1 MQLEELSNI
10 SDSLAMMPDPAL
22 QQFAQMHK
30 QDPYMV
36 SLALS
41 ESNRRKK
48 IRTAAQGQAGS
59 VPQPKVVDAAIQ
71 GMAPA
76 PVMTGAGVPLQ
87 TGYGGP
93 VMTGMA
99 SGGLPEDQGIAQL
112 PAPNMQA
119 MADGGIA
126 GYGDG
131 DDVPRQNGM
140 AQGGMYDFAQRS
152 EPVLRMAGGGIPG
165 YKDAGKVVDYRQ
177 AIIDEAKR
185 QGVPP
190 EVALQISGVESN
202 FDPKAKPIDPK
213 TGKPRSSAT
222 SFFQV
227 IDETFKNLGG
237 KPEKR
242 TDPMENIRVG
252 VKALAQNQAALTK
265 QLGRAPEASEL
276 YTTHFLGTPT
286 GAKLLSA
293 DPSTPIS
300 AFLDKADPKN
310 KEKILTAN
318 PEVLGGKKTVGDVL
332 AWTQKKMAPILTS
345 AIPIGSAQAEQVPQA
360 KPAPAQAQT
369 APALPEGLTEKEIE
383 ALSKPAFL
391 TPSSGKGRK
400 EGKMSEAIKSGEAPR
415 QMMLGAGDLPYNIAG
430 GLFDI
435 SHDISKVFGNKSA
448 PPALGSRGMKDFA
461 TKYLGREPDPTDPT
475 LKGFRTAGE
484 LGSMVVDPMSTTR
497 KVAQTAEGLEAL
509 AMAQRAKANAA
520 EAVTAQPVK
529 RRIEMAPKEPPVM
542 VVDEQGRAMPA
553 GTRASVQQGLADEA
567 AVGAEATKAMA
578 LEKQAAAYPGAAQR
592 AEMERLATMSDKARG
607 TALAAKVGDETTMRN
622 LGIIT
627 ERPEVGES
635 VSGSYDTTMPPP
647 KAIVEAAKEAT
658 PAKERKGFG
667 DDDLLMLGLSLMA
680 NKSPNF
686 MTALGEAGIQTLGAK
701 REREK
706 GESDKEYKQAL
717 MEQAKRPSNEVQ
729 LIEKYR
735 DDPKFAEAYDKFVQ
749 SKREPQTRESM
760 LKSWGASPF
769 LQMTY
774 TNPEDY
780 IKMMSSAASGGASGS
795 QLNASDQSLIQKYLR

>member
-10 SDSLAMMPDPAL
+10 SDNLAMMPDPAL

-30 QDPYMV
+30 TDPYMV

-48 IRTAAQGQAGS
+48 LRTAKQGQAGAM
-59 VPQPKVVDAAIQ
+59 PQPKVVDAAIQ
-71 GMAPA
+71 GMTPAPA
-76 PVMTGAGVPLQ
+76 PVAQ
-87 TGYGGP
+87 TQ
-93 VMTGMA
+93 
-99 SGGLPEDQGIAQL
+99 LPENQGIAQIS
-112 PAPNMQA
+112 APNMQRL
-119 MADGGIA
+119 ADGGIA
-126 GYGDG
+126 GYE
-131 DDVPRQNGM
+131 DDEEGM
-140 AQGGMYDFAQRS
+140 ATGGMGGMFNFAQQS
-152 EPVLRMAGGGIPG
+152 EPVVRMAGGGIPG

-177 AIIDEAKR
+177 AIIDEAQL
-185 QGVPP
+185 QGVPAA
-190 EVALQISGVESN
+190 VALQISGVESS
-202 FDPKAKPIDPK
+202 FDPNAKPIDPK
-213 TGKPRSSAT
+213 TGKPRSSAK
-222 SFFQV
+222 SLFQV
-227 IDETFKNLGG
+227 IDSTFKGLGG
-237 KPEKR
+237 DPKKR
-242 TDPMENIRVG
+242 NDPMENIRVG
-252 VKALAQNQAALTK
+252 VKYLAQNQAALTK
-265 QLGRAPEASEL
+265 KLGRAPQPQEL
-276 YTTHFLGTPT
+276 YATHFLGTDT
-286 GAKLLSA
+286 GSKLLSA
-293 DPSTPIS
+293 DPSTPVG

-383 ALSKPAFL
+383 ALSKPAFV

-484 LGSMVVDPMSTTR
+484 LGSMVVDPFSTTR
-497 KVAQTAEGLEAL
+497 KVAQSAEGLEAL
-509 AMAQRAKANAA
+509 AQAQRAKANLAA
-520 EAVTAQPVK
+520 EKTATPVGM
-529 RRIEMAPKEPPVM
+529 RLEPPRTEPPVM
-542 VVDEQGRAMPA
+542 VADSQGRVMPA
-553 GTRASVQQGLADEA
+553 DTRARVEQAFADEA
-567 AVGAEATKAMA
+567 AVGAEASKAMA
-578 LEKQAAAYPGAAQR
+578 LEKQAAAYPGATQR

-607 TALAAKVGDETTMRN
+607 TGLAAKTGDVTTS
-622 LGIIT
+622 GIKALT

-635 VSGSYDTTMPPP
+635 VSGSYDTTMPKP
-647 KAIVEAAKEAT
+647 KAIIEAAKDAT

-706 GESDKEYKQAL
+706 GESEKEYRQAL
-717 MEQAKRPSNEVQ
+717 AEQAKRPSNEVQ

-749 SKREPQTRESM
+749 SKREPQTRESL

-780 IKMMSSAASGGASGS
+780 IKMMSSAASGGAAGS
-795 QLNASDQSLIQKYLR
+795 QLSASDQSLIQKYTR

>member
-10 SDSLAMMPDPAL
+10 SDNLAMMPDPAL

-30 QDPYMV
+30 TDPYMV

-48 IRTAAQGQAGS
+48 MRTAAQGQAGGA
-59 VPQPKVVDAAIQ
+59 PQPKVVDAAIQ
-71 GMAPA
+71 GMAQAPAPA
-76 PVMTGAGVPLQ
+76 PVAQ
-87 TGYGGP
+87 TQ
-93 VMTGMA
+93 
-99 SGGLPEDQGIAQL
+99 LPENQGIAQI
-112 PAPNMQA
+112 PTPNMQNL
-119 MADGGIA
+119 ADGGIA
-126 GYGDG
+126 GYGD
-131 DDVPRQNGM
+131 DQEGM
-140 AQGGMYDFAQRS
+140 ADGGMFDFAQRS
-152 EPVLRMAGGGIPG
+152 EPVLRMSGGGVPG
-165 YKDAGKVVDYRQ
+165 YARGDRVVDYRQ

-227 IDETFKNLGG
+227 IDETFKGLGG
-237 KPEKR
+237 DPKKR
-242 TDPMENIRVG
+242 NDPMENIRVG
-252 VKALAQNQAALTK
+252 VKALAENQAALTK

-276 YTTHFLGTPT
+276 YTTHFLGTTT
-286 GAKLLSA
+286 GGKLLSA
-293 DPSTPIS
+293 DPQMPVKQ
-300 AFLDKADPKN
+300 FLKETDPLRA
-310 KEKILTAN
+310 EKILTAN

-345 AIPIGSAQAEQVPQA
+345 AIPIGSAQAEQTPQA
-360 KPAPAQAQT
+360 KPAPA
-369 APALPEGLTEKEIE
+369 APALPDGLTEKEIE

-400 EGKMSEAIKSGEAPR
+400 EGKLSEAIKSGEAPR

-475 LKGFRTAGE
+475 LKGFRTTGE
-484 LGSMVVDPMSTTR
+484 LGSMVVDPFSTTR

-542 VVDEQGRAMPA
+542 VVDEQGRVMPA
-553 GTRASVQQGLADEA
+553 GTRASAQQGLADEA

-592 AEMERLATMSDKARG
+592 AEMLRTAEMADKARG
-607 TALAAKVGDETTMRN
+607 TALAAKVGDPETMRN
-622 LGIIT
+622 LGIT
-627 ERPEVGES
+627 TTTPTYDPNKMEPVRPDEFGTAEE
-635 VSGSYDTTMPPP
+635 
-647 KAIVEAAKEAT
+647 KAVVQAAKDVT

-706 GESDKEYKQAL
+706 GESEKEYRQAL
-717 MEQAKRPSNEVQ
+717 MEQAKRPSSEVQ

-749 SKREPQTRESM
+749 SKRDPQSREALM
-760 LKSWGASPF
+760 KSWSNSIY
-769 LQMTY
+769 LQSQY
-774 TNPEDY
+774 PNFEDY
-780 IKMMSSAASGGASGS
+780 IKMVLPAGGSGALGS

>member
-10 SDSLAMMPDPAL
+10 SDNLAMMPDPAL

-30 QDPYMV
+30 NDPYMV

-48 IRTAAQGQAGS
+48 LRTAAQGQAGAM
-59 VPQPKVVDAAIQ
+59 PQPKVVDAAIQ
-71 GMAPA
+71 GMRPAPA
-76 PVMTGAGVPLQ
+76 PAPMVAQ
-87 TGYGGP
+87 TQ
-93 VMTGMA
+93 
-99 SGGLPEDQGIAQL
+99 LPENQGIAQI
-112 PAPNMQA
+112 PTPNMQGL
-119 MADGGIA
+119 ADGGIA
-126 GYGDG
+126 GYE
-131 DDVPRQNGM
+131 DDEEGM
-140 AQGGMYDFAQRS
+140 ATGGMGGMFNFAQQS
-152 EPVLRMAGGGIPG
+152 EPVMRMAGGGVPG
-165 YKDAGKVVDYRQ
+165 YAKGDKVVDYRQ
-177 AIIDEAKR
+177 AIIDEAQM
-185 QGVPP
+185 QGVPAA
-190 EVALQISGVESN
+190 VALQISGVESN

-227 IDETFKNLGG
+227 IDETFKGLGG
-237 KPEKR
+237 DPKKR

-265 QLGRAPEASEL
+265 QLGRAPKASEL

-293 DPSTPIS
+293 DPSTPIG

-310 KEKILTAN
+310 KDKILTAN

-332 AWTQKKMAPILTS
+332 AWAQKKMAPVLTS

-360 KPAPAQAQT
+360 KPAPAQAQA
-369 APALPEGLTEKEIE
+369 APTLPEGLTEKEIE

-400 EGKMSEAIKSGEAPR
+400 EGKLSEVIKSGEAPR
-415 QMMLGAGDLPYNIAG
+415 QMMLAAGDLPYNLVG
-430 GLFDI
+430 GVADI

-448 PPALGSRGMKDFA
+448 PPSLGSRSMKDFA

-484 LGSMVVDPMSTTR
+484 LGSMMVDPFSTTR

-520 EAVTAQPVK
+520 EAVVAQPVK

-567 AVGAEATKAMA
+567 AVGTEAARAMA

-592 AEMERLATMSDKARG
+592 AEMLKTAEMADKARG
-607 TALAAKVGDETTMRN
+607 TALAAKVGDPETMRN

-706 GESDKEYKQAL
+706 GDTEKLYRDAL
-717 MEQAKRPSNEVQ
+717 IEQAKRPSSEVQ

-735 DDPKFAEAYDKFVQ
+735 DDPKFAEAYDKFAQ
-749 SKREPQTRESM
+749 SKRDPQSREALM
-760 LKSWGASPF
+760 KSWSNSIY
-769 LQMTY
+769 LQSQY
-774 TNPEDY
+774 PNFEDY
-780 IKMMSSAASGGASGS
+780 IKIVAPATIGGASGS
-795 QLNASDQSLIQKYLR
+795 QLNASDKSLIDKYLR

>member
-10 SDSLAMMPDPAL
+10 SDNLAMMPDPAL

-30 QDPYMV
+30 TDPYMV

-48 IRTAAQGQAGS
+48 LRTAAQGQAGAM
-59 VPQPKVVDAAIQ
+59 PQPRVVDAAIQ
-71 GMAPA
+71 GMQPAPA
-76 PVMTGAGVPLQ
+76 PVAQ
-87 TGYGGP
+87 TQ
-93 VMTGMA
+93 
-99 SGGLPEDQGIAQL
+99 LPENQGIAQIA
-112 PAPNMQA
+112 APNIQRL
-119 MADGGIA
+119 ADGGIA
-126 GYGDG
+126 GYE
-131 DDVPRQNGM
+131 DDEEGM
-140 AQGGMYDFAQRS
+140 ATGGMGGMFNFAQQS
-152 EPVLRMAGGGIPG
+152 EPVVRMSGGGIPG
-165 YKDAGKVVDYRQ
+165 YKNGDKVVDYRQ

-237 KPEKR
+237 KAEKR

-360 KPAPAQAQT
+360 KPAAAPA
-369 APALPEGLTEKEIE
+369 APALPEGLTEKEVE

-400 EGKMSEAIKSGEAPR
+400 EGKLSEVIKSGEAPR
-415 QMMLGAGDLPYNIAG
+415 QMMLGAGDLPYNLAG

-509 AMAQRAKANAA
+509 AQAQKAKANLAA
-520 EAVTAQPVK
+520 EKTVVPTNMRLEPP
-529 RRIEMAPKEPPVM
+529 RTEPPVM
-542 VVDEQGRAMPA
+542 AVDSQGRAIPA
-553 GTRASVQQGLADEA
+553 DTLARGRQAVADEA
-567 AVGAEATKAMA
+567 AVGTEAARAMA

-607 TALAAKVGDETTMRN
+607 TALAAKVGDEATMRN

-706 GESDKEYKQAL
+706 GESEKEYRQAL
-717 MEQAKRPSNEVQ
+717 MEQAKRPSSEVQ

-735 DDPKFAEAYDKFVQ
+735 DDPKFREAYEMFAA
-749 SKREPQTRESM
+749 SKREPMTREKLMGIWSTN
-760 LKSWGASPF
+760 PY
-769 LQMTY
+769 LQMQYKT
-774 TNPEDY
+774 PEEY
-780 IKMMSSAASGGASGS
+780 IKIMEPANSGGASGS
-795 QLNASDQSLIQKYLR
+795 QLSASDKSLIQQYLLR

>member
-71 GMAPA
+71 SMQPAPA
-76 PVMTGAGVPLQ
+76 PVAQ
-87 TGYGGP
+87 TQ
-93 VMTGMA
+93 
-99 SGGLPEDQGIAQL
+99 LPENQGIAQI
-112 PAPNMQA
+112 PAPNIQA

-152 EPVLRMAGGGIPG
+152 EPVVRMSGGGIPG

-237 KPEKR
+237 KAEKR

-252 VKALAQNQAALTK
+252 VKALAENQAALTK

-360 KPAPAQAQT
+360 KPAATP
-369 APALPEGLTEKEIE
+369 APALPEGLTEKQIE
-383 ALSKPAFL
+383 ALSKPAFV

-415 QMMLGAGDLPYNIAG
+415 QMMLGAGDLPYNLAG

-520 EAVTAQPVK
+520 EAVTAQPVQ
-529 RRIEMAPKEPPVM
+529 RRIEPPRTSAEPPTM
-542 VVDEQGRAMPA
+542 VVDEQGRAISA
-553 GTRASVQQGLADEA
+553 ESLARGRQAVADEA
-567 AVGAEATKAMA
+567 AVGTEAARAMA
-578 LEKQAAAYPGAAQR
+578 LEKQAAAYPGATQR
-592 AEMERLATMSDKARG
+592 AEMLQKAEMADKARG
-607 TALAAKVGDETTMRN
+607 TALAAKVGDPETMRN

-635 VSGSYDTTMPPP
+635 VSGSYDTTMPKP
-647 KAIVEAAKEAT
+647 KAIIEAAKEAT

-706 GESDKEYKQAL
+706 GESEKEYRQAL
-717 MEQAKRPSNEVQ
+717 AEQAKRPSSEVQ

-735 DDPKFAEAYDKFVQ
+735 DDPKFREAYEMFAA
-749 SKREPQTRESM
+749 SKREPMTREKLMGIWSTN
-760 LKSWGASPF
+760 PY
-769 LQMTY
+769 LQMQYKT
-774 TNPEDY
+774 PEEY
-780 IKMMSSAASGGASGS
+780 IKIMEPANSGGASGS
-795 QLNASDQSLIQKYLR
+795 QLSASDKSLIQQYLLR

>member
-10 SDSLAMMPDPAL
+10 SDNLAMMPDPAL

-30 QDPYMV
+30 TDPYMV

-71 GMAPA
+71 GMTPAPA
-76 PVMTGAGVPLQ
+76 PAPMRAQ
-87 TGYGGP
+87 TQ
-93 VMTGMA
+93 
-99 SGGLPEDQGIAQL
+99 LPENQGIAQI
-112 PAPNMQA
+112 PAPNIRTL
-119 MADGGIA
+119 ADGGIA
-126 GYGDG
+126 GYE
-131 DDVPRQNGM
+131 DDEEGM
-140 AQGGMYDFAQRS
+140 ATGGMGGMFNFAQQS
-152 EPVLRMAGGGIPG
+152 EPVVRMSGGGMAPYIPG
-165 YKDAGKVVDYRQ
+165 YKDTGKVVDYRQ
-177 AIIDEAKR
+177 AIIDEAQM
-185 QGVPP
+185 QGVPAA
-190 EVALQISGVESN
+190 VALQISGVESN
-202 FDPKAKPIDPK
+202 FDPNAKPIDPK

-227 IDETFKNLGG
+227 IDETFKGLGG
-237 KPEKR
+237 DPKKR
-242 TDPMENIRVG
+242 NDPMENIRVG
-252 VKALAQNQAALTK
+252 VKYLAQNQAALTK
-265 QLGRAPEASEL
+265 TLGRAPKPQEL
-276 YTTHFLGTPT
+276 YATHFLGTDT
-286 GAKLLSA
+286 GSKLLTA
-293 DPSTPIS
+293 DPNTPVG

-310 KEKILTAN
+310 KDKILTAN

-332 AWTQKKMAPILTS
+332 AWAQKKMAPILTS

-360 KPAPAQAQT
+360 KPAAA
-369 APALPEGLTEKEIE
+369 APTLPEALTDKERA
-383 ALSKPAFL
+383 ALEQPAFV
-391 TPSSGKGRK
+391 TPSSGKSRK
-400 EGKMSEAIKSGEAPR
+400 EGKISEAIKSGEAPR
-415 QMMLGAGDLPYNIAG
+415 QMMLAAGDLPYNIVG
-430 GLFDI
+430 GVADI

-448 PPALGSRGMKDFA
+448 PPSLGSRSMKDFA

-484 LGSMVVDPMSTTR
+484 LGSMMVDPFSTTR

-509 AMAQRAKANAA
+509 AQAQRAKANLAA
-520 EAVTAQPVK
+520 EKTATPVGM
-529 RRIEMAPKEPPVM
+529 RLEPPRTEPPVM
-542 VVDEQGRAMPA
+542 VADSQGRVMPA
-553 GTRASVQQGLADEA
+553 DTRARVEQAFADEA
-567 AVGAEATKAMA
+567 AVGTEASKAMA

-592 AEMERLATMSDKARG
+592 AEMLQKAEMVDRARG
-607 TALAAKVGDETTMRN
+607 VGLAAKTGDVAAT
-622 LGIIT
+622 GIKALT

-635 VSGSYDTTMPPP
+635 VSGTYDTTMPPP

-706 GESDKEYKQAL
+706 GESEKEYRQAL
-717 MEQAKRPSNEVQ
+717 TEQAKRPANEVQ

-735 DDPKFAEAYDKFVQ
+735 DDPKFRQAYDMFAQ
-749 SKREPQTRESM
+749 SKREPQTRESL
-760 LKSWGASPF
+760 LKSWAASPF
-769 LQMTY
+769 LQTTY

-780 IKMMSSAASGGASGS
+780 IKMMSAAASGGAPGS
-795 QLNASDQSLIQKYLR
+795 QLSSSDQSLIQKYLIR

>member
-1 MQLEELSNI
+1 MINVNQITSTLRGL
-10 SDSLAMMPDPAL
+10 PDRAL
-22 QQFAQMHK
+22 QQYAMMHK
-30 QDPYMV
+30 GDPYIL
-36 SLALS
+36 SLAVS
-41 ESNRRKK
+41 ESNQRKQM
-48 IRTAAQGQAGS
+48 RMAGQAQAGAM
-59 VPQPKVVDAAIQ
+59 PQPKVADAAIAS
-71 GMAPA
+71 MA
-76 PVMTGAGVPLQ
+76 Q
-87 TGYGGP
+87 QQ
-93 VMTGMA
+93 
-99 SGGLPEDQGIAQL
+99 LPEEQGIAQI
-112 PAPNMQA
+112 PTPNMQS

-126 GYGDG
+126 GYE
-131 DDVPRQNGM
+131 DDEEGM
-140 AQGGMYDFAQRS
+140 ATGGMGGMFNFAQQS
-152 EPVLRMAGGGIPG
+152 EPVVRMAGGGMAPYIPG
-165 YKDAGKVVDYRQ
+165 YKDTGKVVDYRQ
-177 AIIDEAKR
+177 AIIDEAQL
-185 QGVPP
+185 QGVPAA
-190 EVALQISGVESN
+190 VALQISGVESS
-202 FDPKAKPIDPK
+202 FDPNAKPIDPK
-213 TGKPRSSAT
+213 TGKPRSSAK
-222 SFFQV
+222 SLFQV
-227 IDETFKNLGG
+227 IDSTFKGLGG
-237 KPEKR
+237 DPKKR
-242 TDPMENIRVG
+242 NDPMENIRVG
-252 VKALAQNQAALTK
+252 VKYLAQNQAALTK
-265 QLGRAPEASEL
+265 KLGRAPQPQEL
-276 YTTHFLGTPT
+276 YATHFLGTDT
-286 GAKLLSA
+286 GSKLLTA
-293 DPSTPIS
+293 DPSTPVG

-310 KEKILTAN
+310 KDKILTAN

-332 AWTQKKMAPILTS
+332 AWAQKKMAPILTS
-345 AIPIGSAQAEQVPQA
+345 AIPIGSAQAEQVPPA
-360 KPAPAQAQT
+360 KPAPAQAQA

-400 EGKMSEAIKSGEAPR
+400 EGKLSEVIKSGEAPR
-415 QMMLGAGDLPYNIAG
+415 QMMLGAGDLPYNLAG

-448 PPALGSRGMKDFA
+448 PPSLGSRSMKDFA

-484 LGSMVVDPMSTTR
+484 LGSMVVDPMSATR

-509 AMAQRAKANAA
+509 AMAQRAKAA
-520 EAVTAQPVK
+520 EAQAKVATPVNM
-529 RRIEMAPKEPPVM
+529 RLEPPRTEPPVM
-542 VVDEQGRAMPA
+542 TVDSQGRAIPA
-553 GTRASVQQGLADEA
+553 DTLARGRQAVADEA
-567 AVGAEATKAMA
+567 AAGTEATKALA

-706 GESDKEYKQAL
+706 GDTEKLYRDAL
-717 MEQAKRPSNEVQ
+717 IEQAKRPSSEVQ

-735 DDPKFAEAYDKFVQ
+735 DDPKFAEAYDKFAQ
-749 SKREPQTRESM
+749 SKREPQTRESL
-760 LKSWGASPF
+760 LKSWAASPF
-769 LQMTY
+769 LQTTY

-780 IKMMSSAASGGASGS
+780 IKMMSAAASGGAPGS

>member
-10 SDSLAMMPDPAL
+10 SDNLAMMPDPAL

-30 QDPYMV
+30 TDPYMV

-48 IRTAAQGQAGS
+48 LRTAAQGQAGAM
-59 VPQPKVVDAAIQ
+59 PQPRVVDAAIQ
-71 GMAPA
+71 GMQPA
-76 PVMTGAGVPLQ
+76 PVAQ
-87 TGYGGP
+87 TQ
-93 VMTGMA
+93 
-99 SGGLPEDQGIAQL
+99 LPENQGIAQIA
-112 PAPNMQA
+112 APNIQRL
-119 MADGGIA
+119 ADGGIA
-126 GYGDG
+126 GYE
-131 DDVPRQNGM
+131 DDEEGM
-140 AQGGMYDFAQRS
+140 ATGGMGGMFNFAQQS
-152 EPVLRMAGGGIPG
+152 EPVVRMAGGGMPG
-165 YKDAGKVVDYRQ
+165 YAKGDKVVDYRQ

-202 FDPKAKPIDPK
+202 FDPKAKPIDPA

-237 KPEKR
+237 KAEKR

-252 VKALAQNQAALTK
+252 VKALAENQTALAK
-265 QLGRAPEASEL
+265 KLGRAPEASEL

-360 KPAPAQAQT
+360 KPAA
-369 APALPEGLTEKEIE
+369 APA
-383 ALSKPAFL
+383 APAFTDKERAAL
-391 TPSSGKGRK
+391 EQPAFMTPSSGKGRK

-430 GLFDI
+430 GVVDI

-484 LGSMVVDPMSTTR
+484 LGSMAIDPFSTTR
-497 KVAQTAEGLEAL
+497 KVAQSAEGLEAL
-509 AMAQRAKANAA
+509 AQAQRAKANLAA
-520 EAVTAQPVK
+520 EKTATPVGM
-529 RRIEMAPKEPPVM
+529 RLEPPRTEPPVM
-542 VVDEQGRAMPA
+542 VADSQGRVMPA
-553 GTRASVQQGLADEA
+553 DTRARVEQAMADEA
-567 AVGAEATKAMA
+567 AVGTEAGKAMA

-592 AEMERLATMSDKARG
+592 AEMLQKAEMYDKARG
-607 TALAAKVGDETTMRN
+607 AGLAAKTGDVATS
-622 LGIIT
+622 GIKALT

-635 VSGSYDTTMPPP
+635 VSGTYDTTMPPP

-706 GESDKEYKQAL
+706 GETEKEYRQAL

-735 DDPKFAEAYDKFVQ
+735 DDPKFAEAYDKFAQ
-749 SKREPQTRESM
+749 SRREPQTRESM
-760 LKSWGASPF
+760 LKSWAASPF
-769 LQMTY
+769 LQTTY

-780 IKMMSSAASGGASGS
+780 IKMMSAAASGGAPGS

>member
-10 SDSLAMMPDPAL
+10 SDNLAMMPDPAL

-48 IRTAAQGQAGS
+48 LRTAAQGQAGAM
-59 VPQPKVVDAAIQ
+59 PQPKVVDAAIQ
-71 GMAPA
+71 GMTPAPA
-76 PVMTGAGVPLQ
+76 PAPMMAQ
-87 TGYGGP
+87 TQ
-93 VMTGMA
+93 
-99 SGGLPEDQGIAQL
+99 LPENQGIAQI
-112 PAPNMQA
+112 PTPNMRTL
-119 MADGGIA
+119 ADGGIA
-126 GYGDG
+126 GYE
-131 DDVPRQNGM
+131 DDEEGM
-140 AQGGMYDFAQRS
+140 ATGGMGGMFNFAQQS
-152 EPVLRMAGGGIPG
+152 EPVVRMAGGGVPG
-165 YKDAGKVVDYRQ
+165 YAKGDRVIDYRQ
-177 AIIDEAKR
+177 AIIDEAQL
-185 QGVPP
+185 QGVPAA
-190 EVALQISGVESN
+190 VALQISGVESN
-202 FDPKAKPIDPK
+202 FNPKARPIDPK

-227 IDETFKNLGG
+227 IDETFKGLGG
-237 KPEKR
+237 DPKKR
-242 TDPMENIRVG
+242 NDPMENIRVG
-252 VKALAQNQAALTK
+252 VKSLAQNQAALTK
-265 QLGRAPEASEL
+265 QLGRPPQPQEL
-276 YTTHFLGTPT
+276 YTTHFLGTDT
-286 GAKLLSA
+286 GSKLLSA
-293 DPSTPIS
+293 DPNTPIG

-310 KEKILTAN
+310 KDKILTAN

-332 AWTQKKMAPILTS
+332 AWAQKKMAPVLTS
-345 AIPIGSAQAEQVPQA
+345 AIPIGSAQAEQVPPA
-360 KPAPAQAQT
+360 KPAPAQAQA
-369 APALPEGLTEKEIE
+369 APTLPEGLTEKEIE

-400 EGKMSEAIKSGEAPR
+400 EGKLSEVIKSGEAPR
-415 QMMLGAGDLPYNIAG
+415 QMMLAAGDLPYNLVG
-430 GLFDI
+430 GVADI

-448 PPALGSRGMKDFA
+448 PPSLGSRSMKDFA

-484 LGSMVVDPMSTTR
+484 LGSMMVDPFSTTR

-567 AVGAEATKAMA
+567 AVGTEASKAMA
-578 LEKQAAAYPGAAQR
+578 LEKQAAAYPGATQR
-592 AEMERLATMSDKARG
+592 AEMERLATMSDRARG
-607 TALAAKVGDETTMRN
+607 TGLAAKTGDVATS
-622 LGIIT
+622 GIKALT

-635 VSGSYDTTMPPP
+635 VSGSYDTTMPKP
-647 KAIVEAAKEAT
+647 KAIIEAAKDAT

-706 GESDKEYKQAL
+706 GETEKLYRDAL
-717 MEQAKRPSNEVQ
+717 IEQAKRPSNEVQ

-735 DDPKFAEAYDKFVQ
+735 DDPKFAEAYDKFAQ
-749 SKREPQTRESM
+749 SKRDPQSREALM
-760 LKSWGASPF
+760 KSWSNSIY
-769 LQMTY
+769 LQSQY
-774 TNPEDY
+774 PNFEDY
-780 IKMMSSAASGGASGS
+780 IKIVAPATIGGASGS
-795 QLNASDQSLIQKYLR
+795 QLNASDKSLIDKYLR

>member
-10 SDSLAMMPDPAL
+10 SDNLAMMPVPAL

-30 QDPYMV
+30 TDPYMV

-48 IRTAAQGQAGS
+48 MRTAAQGQAGGA
-59 VPQPKVVDAAIQ
+59 PQPKVVDAAIQ
-71 GMAPA
+71 GMAQAPAPA
-76 PVMTGAGVPLQ
+76 PVAQ
-87 TGYGGP
+87 TQ
-93 VMTGMA
+93 
-99 SGGLPEDQGIAQL
+99 LPENQGIAQI
-112 PAPNMQA
+112 PTPNMQNL
-119 MADGGIA
+119 ADGGIA
-126 GYGDG
+126 GYGD
-131 DDVPRQNGM
+131 DEEGM
-140 AQGGMYDFAQRS
+140 ADGGMGGMFDFAQRS
-152 EPVLRMAGGGIPG
+152 EPVLRMAGGGVPG
-165 YKDAGKVVDYRQ
+165 YARGDRVVDYRQ

-202 FDPKAKPIDPK
+202 FDPKARPIDPE

-242 TDPMENIRVG
+242 TDPMENIRIG
-252 VKALAQNQAALTK
+252 VKSLAEDQKVLTK
-265 QLGRAPEASEL
+265 KLGRAPEPSEL
-276 YTTHFLGTPT
+276 YTTHVLGGPT

-293 DPSTPIS
+293 DPKMSVNQ
-300 AFLDKADPKN
+300 FLKEADPKRADSIIN
-310 KEKILTAN
+310 AN

-360 KPAPAQAQT
+360 KPAAAPAAPAQAD
-369 APALPEGLTEKEIE
+369 GLTDKERE
-383 ALSKPAFL
+383 ALSKPAFV

-400 EGKMSEAIKSGEAPR
+400 EGKLSEVIKSGEAPR

-435 SHDISKVFGNKSA
+435 SHDVSKVFGNKSA

-484 LGSMVVDPMSTTR
+484 LGSMVIDPMSTTR
-497 KVAQTAEGLEAL
+497 KVAKSAEGLEAL
-509 AMAQRAKANAA
+509 AAAQRAKVAEVEAKAA
-520 EAVTAQPVK
+520 QTQPL
-529 RRIEMAPKEPPVM
+529 RIEPPSAPQTIVADM
-542 VVDEQGRAMPA
+542 QGNAVLPTGLSA
-553 GTRASVQQGLADEA
+553 ETRARQQLEAQDAAQKALADRAATGVEA
-567 AVGAEATKAMA
+567 GRLAQT
-578 LEKQAAAYPGAAQR
+578 EKQLGEIPSLTQR

-607 TALAAKVGDETTMRN
+607 TALAAKVGDPETMRN
-622 LGIIT
+622 LGIMT

-635 VSGSYDTTMPPP
+635 VSGTYDTTMPPP

-706 GESDKEYKQAL
+706 GESEKEYRQAL
-717 MEQAKRPSNEVQ
+717 MEQAKRPSSEVQ

-735 DDPKFAEAYDKFVQ
+735 DDPKFREAYEMFAA
-749 SKREPQTRESM
+749 SKREPMTREKLMGIWSTN
-760 LKSWGASPF
+760 PY
-769 LQMTY
+769 LQMQYKT
-774 TNPEDY
+774 PEEY
-780 IKMMSSAASGGASGS
+780 IKIMEPANSGGASGS
-795 QLNASDQSLIQKYLR
+795 QLSASDKSLIQQYLLR

>member
-10 SDSLAMMPDPAL
+10 SDNLAMMPDPAL

-30 QDPYMV
+30 TDPYMV

-48 IRTAAQGQAGS
+48 LRTAAQGQAGAM
-59 VPQPKVVDAAIQ
+59 PQPRVVDAAIQ
-71 GMAPA
+71 GMQPAPA
-76 PVMTGAGVPLQ
+76 PVAQ
-87 TGYGGP
+87 TQ
-93 VMTGMA
+93 
-99 SGGLPEDQGIAQL
+99 LPENQGIAQIA
-112 PAPNMQA
+112 APNIQRL
-119 MADGGIA
+119 ADGGIA
-126 GYGDG
+126 GYE
-131 DDVPRQNGM
+131 DDEEGM
-140 AQGGMYDFAQRS
+140 ATGGMGGMFNFAQQS
-152 EPVLRMAGGGIPG
+152 EPVVRMSGGGIPG
-165 YKDAGKVVDYRQ
+165 YKNGDKVVDYRQ

-237 KPEKR
+237 KAEKR

-360 KPAPAQAQT
+360 KPAAAPA
-369 APALPEGLTEKEIE
+369 APALPEGLTEKEVE

-400 EGKMSEAIKSGEAPR
+400 EGKLSEVIKSGEAPR
-415 QMMLGAGDLPYNIAG
+415 QMMLGAGDLPYNLAG

-509 AMAQRAKANAA
+509 AQAQKAKANLAA
-520 EAVTAQPVK
+520 EKTVVPTNMRLEPP
-529 RRIEMAPKEPPVM
+529 RTEPPVM
-542 VVDEQGRAMPA
+542 AVDSQGRAIPA
-553 GTRASVQQGLADEA
+553 DTLARGRQAVADEA
-567 AVGAEATKAMA
+567 AVGTEAARAMA

-607 TALAAKVGDETTMRN
+607 TALAAKVGDEATMRN

-706 GESDKEYKQAL
+706 GETEKEYRDAL
-717 MEQAKRPSNEVQ
+717 IEQAKRPSSEVQ

-735 DDPKFAEAYDKFVQ
+735 DDPKFAEAYDKFAQ
-749 SKREPQTRESM
+749 SKRDPQSREALM
-760 LKSWGASPF
+760 KSWSNSIY
-769 LQMTY
+769 LQSQY
-774 TNPEDY
+774 PNFEDY
-780 IKMMSSAASGGASGS
+780 LKIVSPAGGSGASGS

>member
-10 SDSLAMMPDPAL
+10 SDNLAMMPDPAL

-30 QDPYMV
+30 NDPYMV

-48 IRTAAQGQAGS
+48 VRTAVQGQAGS
-59 VPQPKVVDAAIQ
+59 MPQPKVVDAAIQ
-71 GMAPA
+71 GMTPAPA
-76 PVMTGAGVPLQ
+76 PVAQ
-87 TGYGGP
+87 T
-93 VMTGMA
+93 A
-99 SGGLPEDQGIAQL
+99 LPEDQGIAQI
-112 PAPNMQA
+112 PTPNMRGL
-119 MADGGIA
+119 ADGGIA
-126 GYGDG
+126 GYDEE
-131 DDVPRQNGM
+131 QGM
-140 AQGGMYDFAQRS
+140 ATGGMGGMFDFAQRS
-152 EPVLRMAGGGIPG
+152 EPVLRMAEGGIPG
-165 YKDAGKVVDYRQ
+165 YKNGDKVVDYRQ
-177 AIIDEAKR
+177 AIIDEARR

-237 KPEKR
+237 KAEKR

-252 VKALAQNQAALTK
+252 VKALAENQAALAK
-265 QLGRAPEASEL
+265 KLGRAPEASEL
-276 YTTHFLGTPT
+276 YATHFLGTPT

-293 DPSTPIS
+293 DPQMPVKQ
-300 AFLDKADPKN
+300 FLKEADPKRADSIVN
-310 KEKILTAN
+310 AN

-360 KPAPAQAQT
+360 KPAAAPAT
-369 APALPEGLTEKEIE
+369 PALPEGLTEKEIE
-383 ALSKPAFL
+383 ALSKPAFV

-415 QMMLGAGDLPYNIAG
+415 QMMLGAGDLPYNLAG

-497 KVAQTAEGLEAL
+497 KVAQTAEGLETL
-509 AMAQRAKANAA
+509 AQAQRAKANLAA
-520 EAVTAQPVK
+520 EKTATPVGM
-529 RRIEMAPKEPPVM
+529 RLEPPRTEPPVM
-542 VVDEQGRAMPA
+542 VADSQGRVMPA
-553 GTRASVQQGLADEA
+553 DTRARVEQALADEA
-567 AVGAEATKAMA
+567 AVGTEAARAMA
-578 LEKQAAAYPGAAQR
+578 LEKQAAAYPGSMQR
-592 AEMERLATMSDKARG
+592 AEMLQKAEMADKARG
-607 TALAAKVGDETTMRN
+607 VGLAAKVGDEATMRN

-647 KAIVEAAKEAT
+647 KAIVEAAKDVT

-706 GESDKEYKQAL
+706 GESEKEYRQAL
-717 MEQAKRPSNEVQ
+717 IEQAKRPANEVQ

-735 DDPKFAEAYDKFVQ
+735 DDPKFRQAYDMFAA
-749 SKREPQTRESM
+749 SKREPMTREKLLSNW
-760 LKSWGASPF
+760 STNPY
-769 LQMTY
+769 LQMQY
-774 TNPEDY
+774 TKPEEY
-780 IKMMSSAASGGASGS
+780 IKMMEAATGGGASGS
-795 QLNASDQSLIQKYLR
+795 QLSSSDQSLIQKYLIR

>member
-41 ESNRRKK
+41 ESNRRKAL
-48 IRTAAQGQAGS
+48 RTAAQGQAGAA
-59 VPQPKVVDAAIQ
+59 PQPKVVDAAIQ
-71 GMAPA
+71 GMQPAPA
-76 PVMTGAGVPLQ
+76 PVAQ
-87 TGYGGP
+87 TQ
-93 VMTGMA
+93 
-99 SGGLPEDQGIAQL
+99 LPEDQGIAQIR
-112 PAPNMQA
+112 APNMQRL
-119 MADGGIA
+119 ADGGIA
-126 GYGDG
+126 GYGD
-131 DDVPRQNGM
+131 DEEGM
-140 AQGGMYDFAQRS
+140 AQGGALNFNAGNK
-152 EPVLRMAGGGIPG
+152 EPVVSSMAGGGIPG

-202 FDPKAKPIDPK
+202 FDPKARPLDPK

-227 IDETFKNLGG
+227 IDKTFANLGG
-237 KPEKR
+237 KAEKR
-242 TDPMENIRVG
+242 TDPMENIRIG
-252 VKALAQNQAALTK
+252 VKSLAEDQKVLTK
-265 QLGRAPEASEL
+265 KLGRAPEPSEL
-276 YTTHFLGTPT
+276 YATHVLGGST

-293 DPSTPIS
+293 DPKMPVNQ
-300 AFLDKADPKN
+300 FLKEADPKRADSIMN
-310 KEKILTAN
+310 AN

-345 AIPIGSAQAEQVPQA
+345 AIPIGSAQADQIPQA
-360 KPAPAQAQT
+360 KPAPA
-369 APALPEGLTEKEIE
+369 APALPDGLTEKEIE

-400 EGKMSEAIKSGEAPR
+400 EGKLSEAIKSGEAPR

-484 LGSMVVDPMSTTR
+484 LGSMVVDPFSTTR

-542 VVDEQGRAMPA
+542 VVDEQGRVMPA
-553 GTRASVQQGLADEA
+553 GTRASAQQGLADEA

-592 AEMERLATMSDKARG
+592 AEMLRTAEMADKARG
-607 TALAAKVGDETTMRN
+607 TALAAKVGDPETMRN
-622 LGIIT
+622 LGIT
-627 ERPEVGES
+627 TTTPTYDPNKMEPVRPDEFGTAEE
-635 VSGSYDTTMPPP
+635 
-647 KAIVEAAKEAT
+647 KAIVEAAKDVT

-706 GESDKEYKQAL
+706 GESEKEYRRAL
-717 MEQAKRPSNEVQ
+717 AEQAKRPSNEVQ

-735 DDPKFAEAYDKFVQ
+735 DDPQFRQAYDMFAQ

-760 LKSWGASPF
+760 LKSWAASPF
-769 LQMTY
+769 LQTTY
-774 TNPEDY
+774 QNPEDY
-780 IKMMSSAASGGASGS
+780 IKMMSAAASGGAPGS
-795 QLNASDQSLIQKYLR
+795 QLSSSDQSLIQKYLIR

>member
-10 SDSLAMMPDPAL
+10 SDNLAMMPDPAL

-48 IRTAAQGQAGS
+48 LRTAAQGQAGAM
-59 VPQPKVVDAAIQ
+59 PQPKVVDAAIQ
-71 GMAPA
+71 GMTPTPAPA
-76 PVMTGAGVPLQ
+76 PMMAQ
-87 TGYGGP
+87 TQ
-93 VMTGMA
+93 
-99 SGGLPEDQGIAQL
+99 LPENQGIAQI
-112 PAPNMQA
+112 PTPNMRTL
-119 MADGGIA
+119 ADGGIA
-126 GYGDG
+126 GYE
-131 DDVPRQNGM
+131 DDEEGM
-140 AQGGMYDFAQRS
+140 ATGGMGGMFNFAQQS
-152 EPVLRMAGGGIPG
+152 EPVVRMSGGGVPG
-165 YKDAGKVVDYRQ
+165 YAKGDRVIDYRQ

-237 KPEKR
+237 KAEKR

-360 KPAPAQAQT
+360 KPAT
-369 APALPEGLTEKEIE
+369 APALPEALTEKEIE
-383 ALSKPAFL
+383 ALSKPAFV

-400 EGKMSEAIKSGEAPR
+400 EGKLSEVIKSGEAPR
-415 QMMLGAGDLPYNIAG
+415 QMMLAAGDLPYNLVG
-430 GLFDI
+430 GVADI

-448 PPALGSRGMKDFA
+448 PPSLGSRSMKDFA

-484 LGSMVVDPMSTTR
+484 LGSMMVDPFSTTR

-509 AMAQRAKANAA
+509 ALAQRAKANAA
-520 EAVTAQPVK
+520 EAVVAQPVQ
-529 RRIEMAPKEPPVM
+529 RRIEPPRTGTEPPTM
-542 VVDEQGRAMPA
+542 VVDEQGRAISA
-553 GTRASVQQGLADEA
+553 ESLARGRQAVADEA
-567 AVGAEATKAMA
+567 AVGTEAAKAMA

-592 AEMERLATMSDKARG
+592 AEMERLATMSDRARG
-607 TALAAKVGDETTMRN
+607 TGLAAKTGDVATS
-622 LGIIT
+622 GIKALT

-635 VSGSYDTTMPPP
+635 VSGSYDTTMPKP
-647 KAIVEAAKEAT
+647 KAIIEAAKDAT

-706 GESDKEYKQAL
+706 GESEKEYRQAL
-717 MEQAKRPSNEVQ
+717 AEQAKRPSNEVQ

-735 DDPKFAEAYDKFVQ
+735 DDPKFAEAYDKFAQ
-749 SKREPQTRESM
+749 SKREPQTRESL
-760 LKSWGASPF
+760 LKSWAASPF
-769 LQMTY
+769 LQTTY

-780 IKMMSSAASGGASGS
+780 IKMMSAAASGGAPGS

>member
-10 SDSLAMMPDPAL
+10 SDNLAMMADPAL

-30 QDPYMV
+30 NDPYMV

-48 IRTAAQGQAGS
+48 LRTAKQGQAGAM
-59 VPQPKVVDAAIQ
+59 PQPKVVDAAIQ
-71 GMAPA
+71 SMQPAPA
-76 PVMTGAGVPLQ
+76 PVAQ
-87 TGYGGP
+87 TQ
-93 VMTGMA
+93 
-99 SGGLPEDQGIAQL
+99 LPENQGIAQI
-112 PAPNMQA
+112 PTPNMRTL
-119 MADGGIA
+119 ADGGIA
-126 GYGDG
+126 GYE
-131 DDVPRQNGM
+131 DDEEGM
-140 AQGGMYDFAQRS
+140 ATGGMGGMFNFAQQS
-152 EPVLRMAGGGIPG
+152 EPVMRMSGGGVPG
-165 YKDAGKVVDYRQ
+165 YAKGDKVVDYRQ

-242 TDPMENIRVG
+242 TDPMENIRIG

-293 DPSTPIS
+293 DPQMSVKQ
-300 AFLDKADPKN
+300 FLKEADPKRADSIIN
-310 KEKILTAN
+310 AN

-332 AWTQKKMAPILTS
+332 SWTQKKMAPILTA

-360 KPAPAQAQT
+360 KPAAAG
-369 APALPEGLTEKEIE
+369 PALPEGLTEKEIE
-383 ALSKPAFL
+383 ALSKPAFV

-400 EGKMSEAIKSGEAPR
+400 EGKLSEVIKSGEAPR
-415 QMMLGAGDLPYNIAG
+415 QMMLAAGDLPYNLAG

-435 SHDISKVFGNKSA
+435 SHDVSKVFGNKSA

-484 LGSMVVDPMSTTR
+484 LGSMMVDPFSTTR

-509 AMAQRAKANAA
+509 ALAQKVKAA
-520 EAVTAQPVK
+520 EAEAKVATPVGM
-529 RRIEMAPKEPPVM
+529 RLEPPRTEPPVM
-542 VVDEQGRAMPA
+542 VADSQGRVMPA
-553 GTRASVQQGLADEA
+553 DTRARVEQAFADKA
-567 AVGAEATKAMA
+567 AAGTEATKAMA

-706 GESDKEYKQAL
+706 GDTEKLYRDAL
-717 MEQAKRPSNEVQ
+717 IEQAKRPSSEVQ

-735 DDPKFAEAYDKFVQ
+735 DDPKFAEAYDKFAQ
-749 SKREPQTRESM
+749 SKRDPQSREALM
-760 LKSWGASPF
+760 KSWSNSIY
-769 LQMTY
+769 LQSQY
-774 TNPEDY
+774 PNFEDY
-780 IKMMSSAASGGASGS
+780 LKIVSPAGGSGASGS
-795 QLNASDQSLIQKYLR
+795 QLNASDKSLIDKYLR

>member
-10 SDSLAMMPDPAL
+10 SDSLAMMLDPAL

-30 QDPYMV
+30 NDPYMV

-48 IRTAAQGQAGS
+48 LRTAAQGQAGS

-71 GMAPA
+71 GMQPAPA
-76 PVMTGAGVPLQ
+76 PVAQ
-87 TGYGGP
+87 TQ
-93 VMTGMA
+93 
-99 SGGLPEDQGIAQL
+99 LPENQGIAQI
-112 PAPNMQA
+112 PAPNMRA
-119 MADGGIA
+119 LADGGIA

-152 EPVLRMAGGGIPG
+152 EPVLRMAGGGVPG
-165 YKDAGKVVDYRQ
+165 YKNGKDIKIYEDRIR
-177 AIIDEAKR
+177 AEAAR
-185 QGVPP
+185 QGVDPDLAVRMFIA
-190 EVALQISGVESN
+190 ESGGKKDAVSPKGAAGLGQLMIPAAKEMGLTPAER
-202 FDPKAKPIDPK
+202 FDPEKNIPASVGYLKKQLVKYNGDP
-213 TGKPRSSAT
+213 
-222 SFFQV
+222 
-227 IDETFKNLGG
+227 E
-237 KPEKR
+237 
-242 TDPMENIRVG
+242 
-252 VKALAQNQAALTK
+252 KALAAYNWGGGNVDKHLAKNEGRLNKVGLPKETADYLTK
-265 QLGRAPEASEL
+265 
-276 YTTHFLGTPT
+276 
-286 GAKLLSA
+286 
-293 DPSTPIS
+293 
-300 AFLDKADPKN
+300 
-310 KEKILTAN
+310 IL
-318 PEVLGGKKTVGDVL
+318 P
-332 AWTQKKMAPILTS
+332 M
-345 AIPIGSAQAEQVPQA
+345 GSARAEDVPQTG
-360 KPAPAQAQT
+360 KPAPAQAKA
-369 APALPEGLTEKEIE
+369 APAQTEALTEKEIE

-400 EGKMSEAIKSGEAPR
+400 EGKLSEVIKSGEAPR
-415 QMMLGAGDLPYNIAG
+415 QMALGISDLPYNLAG
-430 GLFDI
+430 APVDI
-435 SHDISKVFGNKSA
+435 STAVMRPFGYKN
-448 PPALGSRGMKDFA
+448 PEPALGSAHLKRLG
-461 TKYLGREPDPTDPT
+461 TEYLGREAESTDPT
-475 LKGFRTAGE
+475 LRGFRTAGE
-484 LGSMVVDPMSTTR
+484 LGSMVVDPMSATR

-509 AMAQRAKANAA
+509 ALAQRVKAA
-520 EAVTAQPVK
+520 EAEAKVATPVN
-529 RRIEMAPKEPPVM
+529 RRLEPPRTEPPVM
-542 VVDEQGRAMPA
+542 TVDSQGRAIPA
-553 GTRASVQQGLADEA
+553 DTLARGRQAVADEA
-567 AVGAEATKAMA
+567 AVGTEAAKAA
-578 LEKQAAAYPGAAQR
+578 QLEKQAAAYPGAAQR
-592 AEMERLATMSDKARG
+592 AEMLQKAEMADRVRG
-607 TALAAKVGDETTMRN
+607 AGLAAKVGDAETMRN
-622 LGIIT
+622 LGIT
-627 ERPEVGES
+627 TTTP
-635 VSGSYDTTMPPP
+635 SYDPNKMEPVRPDEFGTVEDK

-706 GESDKEYKQAL
+706 GETEKEYRAAL
-717 MEQAKRPSNEVQ
+717 IEQAKRPSNEVQ

>member
-10 SDSLAMMPDPAL
+10 SDNLAMMPDPAL

-59 VPQPKVVDAAIQ
+59 VPQPRVVDAAIQ
-71 GMAPA
+71 GMTPAPA
-76 PVMTGAGVPLQ
+76 PAPMVAQ
-87 TGYGGP
+87 TR
-93 VMTGMA
+93 
-99 SGGLPEDQGIAQL
+99 LPENQGIAQI
-112 PAPNMQA
+112 PTPNMQSL
-119 MADGGIA
+119 ADGGIA
-126 GYGDG
+126 GYE
-131 DDVPRQNGM
+131 DDEEGM
-140 AQGGMYDFAQRS
+140 ATGGMGGMFNFAQQS
-152 EPVLRMAGGGIPG
+152 EPVVRMAEGGVPG
-165 YKDAGKVVDYRQ
+165 YAKGDRVVDYRQ
-177 AIIDEAKR
+177 AIIDEAQL
-185 QGVPP
+185 QGVPAA
-190 EVALQISGVESN
+190 VALQISGVESN

-222 SFFQV
+222 SLFQV
-227 IDETFKNLGG
+227 IDSTFKGLGG
-237 KPEKR
+237 DPQKR
-242 TDPMENIRVG
+242 NDPMENIRVG
-252 VKALAQNQAALTK
+252 VKSLAQNQEALTK
-265 QLGRAPEASEL
+265 KLGRAPQPQEL
-276 YTTHFLGTPT
+276 YTTHFLGTDT
-286 GAKLLSA
+286 GSKLLTA
-293 DPSTPIS
+293 DPNTPVG

-310 KEKILTAN
+310 KDKILTAN

-332 AWTQKKMAPILTS
+332 AWAQKKMAPILTS

-360 KPAPAQAQT
+360 KPAPAQAQA
-369 APALPEGLTEKEIE
+369 APTLPEALTDKERA
-383 ALSKPAFL
+383 ALEQPAFM

-400 EGKMSEAIKSGEAPR
+400 EGKLSEVIKSGEAPR
-415 QMMLGAGDLPYNIAG
+415 QMMLGAGDLPYNLAG

-509 AMAQRAKANAA
+509 ALAQRAKANAA
-520 EAVTAQPVK
+520 EAVVAQPVK

-567 AVGAEATKAMA
+567 AVGTEAARAMA

-592 AEMERLATMSDKARG
+592 AEMLKTAEMADKARG
-607 TALAAKVGDETTMRN
+607 TALAAKVGDPETMRN

-706 GESDKEYKQAL
+706 GDTEKLYRDAL
-717 MEQAKRPSNEVQ
+717 IEQAKRPSSEVQ

-735 DDPKFAEAYDKFVQ
+735 DDPKFAEAYDKFAQARRDPQ
-749 SKREPQTRESM
+749 SREALM
-760 LKSWGASPF
+760 KSWSNSIY
-769 LQMTY
+769 LQSQY
-774 TNPEDY
+774 PNFEDY
-780 IKMMSSAASGGASGS
+780 IKIVAPATIGGASGS
-795 QLNASDQSLIQKYLR
+795 QLNASDKSLIDKYLR

>member
-10 SDSLAMMPDPAL
+10 SDNLAMMPDPAL

-30 QDPYMV
+30 TDPYMV

-48 IRTAAQGQAGS
+48 LRTAAQGQAGAM
-59 VPQPKVVDAAIQ
+59 PQPRVVDAAIQ
-71 GMAPA
+71 GMQPAPA
-76 PVMTGAGVPLQ
+76 PVAQ
-87 TGYGGP
+87 TQ
-93 VMTGMA
+93 
-99 SGGLPEDQGIAQL
+99 LPENQGIAQIA
-112 PAPNMQA
+112 APNIQRL
-119 MADGGIA
+119 ADGGIA
-126 GYGDG
+126 GYE
-131 DDVPRQNGM
+131 DDEEGM
-140 AQGGMYDFAQRS
+140 ATGGMGGMFNFAQQS
-152 EPVLRMAGGGIPG
+152 EPVVRMSGGGIPG
-165 YKDAGKVVDYRQ
+165 YKNGDKVVDYRQ

-237 KPEKR
+237 KAEKR

-360 KPAPAQAQT
+360 KPAAAPA
-369 APALPEGLTEKEIE
+369 APALPEGLTEKEVE

-400 EGKMSEAIKSGEAPR
+400 EGKLSEVIKSGEAPR
-415 QMMLGAGDLPYNIAG
+415 QMMLGAGDLPYNLAG

-509 AMAQRAKANAA
+509 AQAQKAKANLAA
-520 EAVTAQPVK
+520 EKTVVPTNMRLEPP
-529 RRIEMAPKEPPVM
+529 RTEPPVM
-542 VVDEQGRAMPA
+542 AVDSQGRAIPA
-553 GTRASVQQGLADEA
+553 DTLARGRQAVADEA
-567 AVGAEATKAMA
+567 AVGTEAARAMA

-607 TALAAKVGDETTMRN
+607 TALAAKVGDEATMRN

-706 GESDKEYKQAL
+706 GETEKEYRDAL
-717 MEQAKRPSNEVQ
+717 IEQAKRPSSEVQ

>member
-10 SDSLAMMPDPAL
+10 SDNLAMMPDPAL

-30 QDPYMV
+30 TDPYMV

-48 IRTAAQGQAGS
+48 LRTAAQGQAGS
-59 VPQPKVVDAAIQ
+59 MPQPRVVDAAIQ

-76 PVMTGAGVPLQ
+76 PAPAPASVAQ
-87 TGYGGP
+87 TQ
-93 VMTGMA
+93 
-99 SGGLPEDQGIAQL
+99 LPENQGIAQI
-112 PAPNMQA
+112 PTPNMRTL
-119 MADGGIA
+119 ADGGIA
-126 GYGDG
+126 GYE
-131 DDVPRQNGM
+131 DDEEGM
-140 AQGGMYDFAQRS
+140 ATGGMGGMFNFAQQS
-152 EPVLRMAGGGIPG
+152 EPVMRMSGGGVPG
-165 YKDAGKVVDYRQ
+165 YAKGDKVVDYRQ

-202 FDPKAKPIDPK
+202 FDPKARPIDPK

-242 TDPMENIRVG
+242 TDPMENIRIG
-252 VKALAQNQAALTK
+252 VKSLAENQAALAK
-265 QLGRAPEASEL
+265 KLGRTPEASEL
-276 YTTHFLGTPT
+276 YTTHVLGAPT

-293 DPSTPIS
+293 DPQMSVKQ
-300 AFLDKADPKN
+300 FLKEADPTRADSIIN
-310 KEKILTAN
+310 AN

-332 AWTQKKMAPILTS
+332 SWTQKKMAPILTA
-345 AIPIGSAQAEQVPQA
+345 AIPIGSAQAAQVPQA
-360 KPAPAQAQT
+360 KTAAAAPT
-369 APALPEGLTEKEIE
+369 LPEGLTEKEIE

-400 EGKMSEAIKSGEAPR
+400 EGKLSEVIKSGEAPR
-415 QMMLGAGDLPYNIAG
+415 QMMLAAGDLPYNLVG
-430 GLFDI
+430 GVADI

-448 PPALGSRGMKDFA
+448 PPSLGSRSMKDFA

-484 LGSMVVDPMSTTR
+484 LGSMMVDPMSATR
-497 KVAQTAEGLEAL
+497 KVAKSAEGLEAL
-509 AMAQRAKANAA
+509 AAAQRAKVVEA
-520 EAVTAQPVK
+520 EAKAAQTQPL
-529 RRIEMAPKEPPVM
+529 RIEPPSAPQTIVADM
-542 VVDEQGRAMPA
+542 QGNAVLPTGLSA
-553 GTRASVQQGLADEA
+553 ETRARQQLEAQDIAQKALADRAARGVEA
-567 AVGAEATKAMA
+567 GRLAQT
-578 LEKQAAAYPGAAQR
+578 EKQLGEIPSLTQR

-607 TALAAKVGDETTMRN
+607 VGVAAKVGDEATMRN
-622 LGIIT
+622 LGIT
-627 ERPEVGES
+627 TTTPTYDPNNMEPVRPDEFGTAEE
-635 VSGSYDTTMPPP
+635 
-647 KAIVEAAKEAT
+647 KAVVQAAKEVT

-706 GESDKEYKQAL
+706 GDTEKLYRDAL
-717 MEQAKRPSNEVQ
+717 IEQAKRPSSEVQ

-735 DDPKFAEAYDKFVQ
+735 DDPKFAEAYDKFAQARRDPQSREALTKSWNNSIYLQ
-749 SKREPQTRESM
+749 SKYPN
-760 LKSWGASPF
+760 F
-769 LQMTY
+769 
-774 TNPEDY
+774 EDY
-780 IKMMSSAASGGASGS
+780 LKMMEPASGSGASGS
-795 QLNASDQSLIQKYLR
+795 QLNASDKSLIDKYLR